1 MDRIR
6 DTVTATFIGIQSS
19 SFLVRERG
27 IKIAVGMAQ
36 SFDESRIRSSK
47 PQEDLVEDLQKENVL
62 AFEY

>member
-1 MDRIR
+1 MRGLASRDRMH
-6 DTVTATFIGIQSS
+6 T
-19 SFLVRERG
+19 
-27 IKIAVGMAQ
+27 AQ